1 MAQERVHRLGP
12 LAESL
17 ADDASYMEEDSIN
30 HDSYMPDEPLDD
42 APDEEGMN
50 GSTGCRMTSL
60 S

>member
-12 LAESL
+12 LAESP
-17 ADDASYMEEDSIN
+17 ADDSSYMEEDSIN

-42 APDEEGMN
+42 AQDEEEMD
-50 GSTGCRMTSL
+50 GSTGCGMTSL